1 MINQLIDIIS
11 KEAALFESFLKLLE
25 RQKEMLVANDL
36 DGLNEVVQRQREK
49 FIESKLLNKQ
59 RENLVAAIKTAR
71 DIEGDLT
78 VTRLLKLVDEDQANR
93 LSQLRDIIYSLNEK
107 ITTSRNTN
115 AMLLNRSREFIA
127 RTMEMLSKIKNPDN
141 TYARTGMAAER
152 GSNIMVDRRI

>member
-1 MINQLIDIIS
+1 MIDIIS
-11 KEAALFESFLKLLE
+11 KEAALFESFLELLE

-59 RENLVAAIKTAR
+59 RENLVTAIKTSR

-93 LSQLRDIIYSLNEK
+93 LSQLRDVIYSLNEK
-107 ITTSRNTN
+107 ITDTRNTN

-127 RTMEMLSKIKNPDN
+127 HTMEMLSKINNPDN
-141 TYARTGMAAER
+141 TYARTGLSAER